1 MSITNS
7 TFAELNEAE
16 FNILNVAH
24 NLQAKADTA
33 IDKAFSGWEKVVG
46 VLSERGIKMDYL
58 RSPTGNLGP
67 IDGRH
72 VDVYNFVRDVMLLPI
87 NAQDPQG
94 ILEFIRD
101 EDKARKAEAVFTVL
115 CNGKMQECTR
125 TKQQWQ
131 SFVRDLPKNLY
142 NKVKRAEPKKTGAN
156 KTTSDQFT
164 LLGAKIDAAIKHCKK
179 LNPEKDQSIA
189 DLDIVSILLGLETA
203 KNHLTQK

>member
-7 TFAELNEAE
+7 TFAELNQAE

-33 IDKAFSGWEKVVG
+33 MDKATSQWEKVVG
-46 VLSERGIKMDYL
+46 VLNERGIKIDYL

-94 ILEFIRD
+94 ILEFVSD
-101 EDKARKAEAVFTVL
+101 AEKKGKAEGVFTVL
-115 CNGKMQECTR
+115 YGGKMQECTR
-125 TKQQWQ
+125 TKQAWQ
-131 SFVRDLPKNLY
+131 AFVRDLPKNLY

>member
-7 TFAELNEAE
+7 TFAELNQAE

-33 IDKAFSGWEKVVG
+33 MDKATSQWEKVVG
-46 VLSERGIKMDYL
+46 VLNERGILLDYL

-67 IDGRH
+67 LDGRH

-94 ILEFIRD
+94 ILEFVSD
-101 EDKARKAEAVFTVL
+101 ADKKGKAEAVFTVL

-125 TKQQWQ
+125 TKQAWQ
-131 SFVRDLPKNLY
+131 AFVRDLPKNLY
-142 NKVKRAEPKKTGAN
+142 NKVKRAEPKKN
-156 KTTSDQFT
+156 
-164 LLGAKIDAAIKHCKK
+164 GAKH
-179 LNPEKDQSIA
+179 P
-189 DLDIVSILLGLETA
+189 ILSPG
-203 KNHLTQK
+203 H

>member
-24 NLQAKADTA
+24 NLQAKADMAMDRAT
-33 IDKAFSGWEKVVG
+33 SQWEKVVG
-46 VLSERGIKMDYL
+46 VLNERGIKIDYL

-94 ILEFIRD
+94 ILEFVSD
-101 EDKARKAEAVFTVL
+101 ADKKGKAEAVFTVL

-125 TKQQWQ
+125 TKQAWQ
-131 SFVRDLPKNLY
+131 AFVRDLPKNLY